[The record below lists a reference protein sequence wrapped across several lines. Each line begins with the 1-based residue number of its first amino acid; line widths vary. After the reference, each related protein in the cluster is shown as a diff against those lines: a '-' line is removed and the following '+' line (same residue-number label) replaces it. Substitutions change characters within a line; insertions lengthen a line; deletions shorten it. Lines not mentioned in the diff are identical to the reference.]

1 MLKHAVRVAIF
12 RLRKHKVTYS
22 CETAKRYSGSGST
35 RSPMTGKSKAIF
47 RLQKPKVTYP
57 AKKQSDIPAPEA
69 QGHLFLRDSKAIF
82 RLRKDKV
89 THLEV
94 CL

>member
-1 MLKHAVRVAIF
+1 
-12 RLRKHKVTYS
+12 
-22 CETAKRYSGSGST
+22 
-35 RSPMTGKSKAIF
+35 MTGKSKAIF

-57 AKKQSDIPAPEA
+57 AKKQSDIPAPQA
-69 QGHLFLRDSKAIF
+69 QGHLCLRDSKAIF

-94 CL
+94 CLLFQEKNPAEAGFFLIVSEPLLA

>member
-1 MLKHAVRVAIF
+1 MLLG
-12 RLRKHKVTYS
+12 LRYF
-22 CETAKRYSGSGST
+22 GSEST
-35 RSPMTGKSKAIF
+35 RSPMPGKSKAIF

-57 AKKQSDIPAPEA
+57 AKKQSDIPAPET